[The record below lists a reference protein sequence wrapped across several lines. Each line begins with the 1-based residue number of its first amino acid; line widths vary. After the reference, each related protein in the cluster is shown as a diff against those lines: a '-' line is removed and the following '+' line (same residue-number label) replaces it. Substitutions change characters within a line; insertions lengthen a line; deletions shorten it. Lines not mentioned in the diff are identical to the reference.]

1 MLGTAGKEPD
11 YHMIAA
17 KKNGLNDKWA
27 RIIGIPVI
35 VILLLLTRDNAI
47 KVENYKILIFNIAKD
62 LVYVISYWE
71 CSRFIFLYMRN
82 KFPHLKETAKRIA
95 IQSLV
100 ISLFILFA
108 SCVIASI
115 NYYYPSGEKEDFL
128 SEFYDILK
136 KSLLLLGIITVLYE
150 CAYFFGRWEHSL
162 YESERLKK
170 ENLISQ
176 LELLKNQI
184 SPHFLFNSL
193 NALITL
199 VPEDPKLSVLFIQ
212 RLSNVYRH
220 VLNYNE
226 RNVIDLETELKFLD
240 DYIFLNKMRFG
251 ENLNVIY
258 QLPENLAQIK
268 VIPFTLQ
275 ILVENAIKHNIVSG
289 KKPLVITISK
299 TGNFIVVKNNL
310 QIKTSGVESTNTG
323 LQNITNRYELLTNK
337 QVEVVADPAS
347 FSVSLPLIYDSD
359 YL

>member
-1 MLGTAGKEPD
+1 
-11 YHMIAA
+11 MIAA

-27 RIIGIPVI
+27 RLIGIPVI
-35 VILLLLTRDNAI
+35 VVLLVFLSDNRGI
-47 KVENYKILIFNIAKD
+47 STSSKILVVSIAKYV
-62 LVYVISYWE
+62 VYVTFYWE

-82 KFPHLKETAKRIA
+82 RFPHLKETAKRIVVQSVVMSVFILLA
-95 IQSLV
+95 GLIIGGINYAYPNGNREPFLTEYEDIIRKSLV
-100 ISLFILFA
+100 
-108 SCVIASI
+108 
-115 NYYYPSGEKEDFL
+115 
-128 SEFYDILK
+128 
-136 KSLLLLGIITVLYE
+136 LLGIVTVIYE

-170 ENLISQ
+170 ESLISQ

-226 RNVIDLETELKFLD
+226 KNVIGLETELKFLD

-251 ENLNVIY
+251 ENLHIVY
-258 QLPENLAQIK
+258 QLPGNLEQLK

-275 ILVENAIKHNIVSG
+275 MLVENAIKHNIVSG
-289 KKPLVITISK
+289 KKPLTIIISK

-310 QIKTSGVESTNTG
+310 QIKTSGVESTGTG
-323 LQNITNRYELLTNK
+323 LQNIINRYELLTNK
-337 QVEVVADPAS
+337 LVEVVADTAN
-347 FSVSLPLIYDSD
+347 FSVSLPLIYDSE
-359 YL
+359 

>member
-1 MLGTAGKEPD
+1 
-11 YHMIAA
+11 MIIAN
-17 KKNGLNDKWA
+17 KNGLNDKWA
-27 RIIGIPVI
+27 RLIGIPVI
-35 VILLLLTRDNAI
+35 VILLVFTSDNRGI
-47 KVENYKILIFNIAKD
+47 STSSKVLVVSIAKYV
-62 LVYVISYWE
+62 VYVIIYWE

-82 KFPHLKETAKRIA
+82 RFPALKQTARRII

-100 ISLFILFA
+100 MFFFILLA
-108 SCVIASI
+108 GLVIAGF
-115 NYYYPSGEKEDFL
+115 NHAYPNGSGEPFLAEYED
-128 SEFYDILK
+128 IIR
-136 KSLLLLGIITVLYE
+136 KSLVLLGIVTIIYE

-170 ENLISQ
+170 ESLISQ

-226 RNVIDLETELKFLD
+226 KNIIDLGIELKFLD

-251 ENLNVIY
+251 ENLHIVY
-258 QLPENLAQIK
+258 QLPVNLELIK

-275 ILVENAIKHNIVSG
+275 MLVENAIKHNIVSG
-289 KKPLVITISK
+289 KKPLTITISK
-299 TGNFIVVKNNL
+299 AGNFIVVKNNL
-310 QIKTSGVESTNTG
+310 QVKTSGVESTGTG

-337 QVEVVADPAS
+337 KVEIVTDTD
-347 FSVSLPLIYDSD
+347 FSVSLPIIYDSE
-359 YL
+359 L

>member
-1 MLGTAGKEPD
+1 
-11 YHMIAA
+11 MIAT
-17 KKNGLNDKWA
+17 KKGLNDKWA

-35 VILLLLTRDNAI
+35 VVLLVFLSDNHKIGASSKTLAI
-47 KVENYKILIFNIAKD
+47 SIAKYV
-62 LVYVISYWE
+62 VYVALYWE

-82 KFPHLKETAKRIA
+82 RFPALKQTGKRIA
-95 IQSLV
+95 VQSGTMF
-100 ISLFILFA
+100 LFILLA
-108 SCVIASI
+108 SLMIAGF
-115 NYYYPSGEKEDFL
+115 NYVYPITDREPFWVEYEDIFR
-128 SEFYDILK
+128 
-136 KSLLLLGIITVLYE
+136 KSLVLLGIVTIIYE

-170 ENLISQ
+170 ESLISQ

-226 RNVIDLETELKFLD
+226 KNLISLETELKFLD

-251 ENLNVIY
+251 ENLHIVY
-258 QLPENLAQIK
+258 QLPVNLEHMK

-275 ILVENAIKHNIVSG
+275 MLVENAIKHNIVSG
-289 KKPLVITISK
+289 KKPLTITISK
-299 TGNFIVVKNNL
+299 DGNFIIVKNNL
-310 QIKTSGVESTNTG
+310 QVKTSGVESTGTG

-337 QVEVVADPAS
+337 QVEVTTDTS
-347 FSVSLPLIYDSD
+347 DFSVSLPLIYDSES
-359 YL
+359 

>member
-1 MLGTAGKEPD
+1 
-11 YHMIAA
+11 MIVT
-17 KKNGLNDKWA
+17 KKKGLNDKWA

-35 VILLLLTRDNAI
+35 VVLLVFLSDNNGIRASS
-47 KVENYKILIFNIAKD
+47 KILAISIAKYV
-62 LVYVISYWE
+62 VYVALYWE

-82 KFPHLKETAKRIA
+82 RFPALKQTGKRIA
-95 IQSLV
+95 VQSGTMFVFILLASLMIAGINYVYPITHREPFWAEYEDIFRKSLV
-100 ISLFILFA
+100 
-108 SCVIASI
+108 
-115 NYYYPSGEKEDFL
+115 
-128 SEFYDILK
+128 
-136 KSLLLLGIITVLYE
+136 LLGIVTIIYE

-170 ENLISQ
+170 ESLISQ

-226 RNVIDLETELKFLD
+226 KNLVSLETELKFLD

-251 ENLNVIY
+251 ENLRIVY
-258 QLPENLAQIK
+258 QLPVSLEHMK

-275 ILVENAIKHNIVSG
+275 MLVENAIKHNIVSG
-289 KKPLVITISK
+289 KKPLTITISK
-299 TGNFIVVKNNL
+299 DGDFIIVKNNL
-310 QIKTSGVESTNTG
+310 QVKTSGVESTGMG

-337 QVEVVADPAS
+337 QVEVTTDTAD
-347 FSVSLPLIYDSD
+347 FSISLPLIYDSES
-359 YL
+359 

>member
-1 MLGTAGKEPD
+1 
-11 YHMIAA
+11 MIDT
-17 KKNGLNDKWA
+17 KKKGLNDKWA

-35 VILLLLTRDNAI
+35 VVLLVFLSDNNGIRASS
-47 KVENYKILIFNIAKD
+47 KILAISIAKYV
-62 LVYVISYWE
+62 VYVALYWE

-82 KFPHLKETAKRIA
+82 RFPALKQTGKRIA
-95 IQSLV
+95 VQSGTMFVFILLASLMIAGINYVYPITDREPFWAEYEDIFRKSLV
-100 ISLFILFA
+100 
-108 SCVIASI
+108 
-115 NYYYPSGEKEDFL
+115 
-128 SEFYDILK
+128 
-136 KSLLLLGIITVLYE
+136 LLGIVTIIYE

-170 ENLISQ
+170 EGLISQ

-226 RNVIDLETELKFLD
+226 KNLISLETELKFLD

-251 ENLNVIY
+251 ENLRIVY
-258 QLPENLAQIK
+258 QLPVNLEHMK

-275 ILVENAIKHNIVSG
+275 MLVENAIKHNIVSG
-289 KKPLVITISK
+289 KKPLTITISK
-299 TGNFIVVKNNL
+299 DGSFIIVKNNL
-310 QIKTSGVESTNTG
+310 QVKTSGVESTGMG

-337 QVEVVADPAS
+337 QVEVTTDTAD
-347 FSVSLPLIYDSD
+347 FSVSLPLIYDSES
-359 YL
+359 